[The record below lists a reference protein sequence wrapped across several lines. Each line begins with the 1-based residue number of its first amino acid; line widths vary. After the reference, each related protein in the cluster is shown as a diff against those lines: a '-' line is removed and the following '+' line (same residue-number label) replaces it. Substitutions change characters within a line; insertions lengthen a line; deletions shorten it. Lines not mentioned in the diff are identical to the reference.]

1 MAKNAVT
8 NPRTMALKTALNSGT
23 PADGGSLPSGVGVV
37 VLLDNETFVDT
48 SLDAAG
54 IVTVAVG
61 ATTSDDPWLHI
72 SPLQQLIIHVV
83 VPFGSRS
90 GLQAARI
97 NERGRDKDEYL
108 GILNC
113 IALYLILKNT
123 VL

>member
-1 MAKNAVT
+1 MAKNAAI
-8 NPRTMALKTALNSGT
+8 NPKKMELKTALNSGT
-23 PADGGSLPSGVGVV
+23 PADGGSLPSGAGVV

-48 SLDAAG
+48 SMDAAG
-54 IVTVAVG
+54 VVTVAVG

-72 SPLQQLIIHVV
+72 SPLQQLILHV

-113 IALYLILKNT
+113 IALYVILKNT

>member
-1 MAKNAVT
+1 MAKNAAI
-8 NPRTMALKTALNSGT
+8 NPRKMELKTALNSGT

-48 SLDAAG
+48 SLDAAS

-61 ATTSDDPWLHI
+61 VTTPDDSWLHI
-72 SPLQQLIIHVV
+72 SPSQQLTLHVV
-83 VPFGSRS
+83 SFEGSAC
-90 GLQAARI
+90 LQAAKI
-97 NERGRDKDEYL
+97 NERGRDRDDYFY
-108 GILNC
+108 ILNC

>member
-1 MAKNAVT
+1 ME
-8 NPRTMALKTALNSGT
+8 LKTALNSGT
-23 PADGGSLPSGVGVV
+23 PADGGSLPSGAGVV

-48 SLDAAG
+48 SMDAAG
-54 IVTVAVG
+54 VVTVAVG

-72 SPLQQLIIHVV
+72 SPLQQLILHV
-83 VPFGSRS
+83 VPFRSRS

-113 IALYLILKNT
+113 IALYVILKNT

>member
-1 MAKNAVT
+1 MAKKAAI
-8 NPRTMALKTALNSGT
+8 NPRQMEPKTALNSGT

-48 SLDAAG
+48 SLDSAG
-54 IVTVAVG
+54 LVTVAVG

-72 SPLQQLIIHVV
+72 SPSQQLTLHV
-83 VPFGSRS
+83 VPFEGCAC
-90 GLQAARI
+90 LQAAKI
-97 NERGRDKDEYL
+97 NERGRDKNEYL

-113 IALYLILKNT
+113 TALYLILKNT